1 MRTFIT
7 GITGFI
13 GSRLSDV
20 LIEKGH
26 EVYGLVRYVSD
37 RKLSL
42 HKGVK
47 VITGNLTDYQV
58 LKGYMQQIKPEA
70 VIHLAAQ
77 SAVRES
83 FNHPTEFMETNLIG
97 TVNLAEANKENPNLE
112 KFLYAGTSEEYGNQD
127 EFPIKESGTEL
138 RPNQPYAISKVAAD
152 MYLQY
157 MIEAYNFP
165 ASVLRPFNSF
175 GRINNFGFVTER
187 IIYNMLMN
195 NDLVLGAKDPIRD
208 FLYIDDHINGY
219 VKALESKVTP
229 KTVNI
234 CTGTGFTIEQWA
246 EELAELIGYDVER
259 ISWNASFRR
268 PTEINCLIGCNEL
281 AKQTI
286 GWEPKYTHI
295 EGLELLI
302 QDIEEKIGIDE

>member
-1 MRTFIT
+1 MT

-20 LIEKGH
+20 LIEQGH

-37 RKLSL
+37 RKLNL
-42 HKGVK
+42 PKGVK

-70 VIHLAAQ
+70 IIHLGAQ

-83 FNHPTEFMETNLIG
+83 FNHPSETMEANLMG

-112 KFLYAGTSEEYGNQD
+112 KFLFAGTSEEYGNQD
-127 EFPIKESGTEL
+127 DFPIPEGAEL

-157 MIEAYNFP
+157 MIDAYNFP
-165 ASVLRPFNSF
+165 ACVIRPFNTY
-175 GRINNFGFVTER
+175 GRTNNFGFVTER
-187 IIYNMLMN
+187 IIYNMLQ
-195 NDLVLGAKDPIRD
+195 DQDFSLGAKTPVRD
-208 FLYIDDHINGY
+208 FLYVDEHVEGY
-219 VKALESKVTP
+219 CKAIESKIIP
-229 KTVNI
+229 RAVNI
-234 CTGTGFTIEQWA
+234 CTGTGFKISEWA
-246 EELAELIGYDVER
+246 YKIAELIGYDYNR
-259 ISWNASFRR
+259 INWDTSFHR
-268 PTEINCLIGCNEL
+268 PTEIDCLIGCNEL

-286 GWEPKYTHI
+286 GWEPFYSHE
-295 EGLELLI
+295 EGLCLLI
-302 QDIEEKIGIDE
+302 ESIEEKI

>member
-7 GITGFI
+7 GCNGFI

-20 LIEKGH
+20 LIEQGD

-42 HKGVK
+42 PRGVK
-47 VITGNLTDYQV
+47 VVTGNLTDYQV

-70 VIHLAAQ
+70 VIHLGAQ

-83 FNHPTEFMETNLIG
+83 FNHPTEFMETNLLG
-97 TVNLAEANKENPNLE
+97 TVNLAEANKDNPNLE
-112 KFLYAGTSEEYGNQD
+112 KFLFAGTSEEYGNQD
-127 EFPIKESGTEL
+127 NFPIFEGAKL

-157 MIEAYNFP
+157 MIEAYNFTTC
-165 ASVLRPFNSF
+165 VLRPFNTY
-175 GRINNFGFVTER
+175 GRTENFGFVTER
-187 IIYNMLMN
+187 IIYNMLMD

-208 FLYIDDHINGY
+208 FLYVDDHVDGY

-229 KTVNI
+229 WAVNI
-234 CTGTGFTIEQWA
+234 CTGIGWTIEEWA
-246 EELAELIGYDVER
+246 IEIAELIGYDVER
-259 ISWNASFRR
+259 ISWDASFKR
-268 PTEINCLIGCNEL
+268 PTEIDCLIGCNEL

-286 GWEPKYTHI
+286 GWEPQFSHEK
-295 EGLELLI
+295 GLELLI
-302 QDIEEKIGIDE
+302 EDIKEKIGYDE

>member
-1 MRTFIT
+1 MRTFMT
-7 GITGFI
+7 GVNGFI

-37 RKLSL
+37 RKLNL

-127 EFPIKESGTEL
+127 EFPIKENFEL
-138 RPNQPYAISKVAAD
+138 RPNTPYAISKVAAD

-165 ASVLRPFNSF
+165 ACVLRPFNTF
-175 GRINNFGFVTER
+175 GRKNNFGFVTER
-187 IIYNMLMN
+187 IIFNMLQN
-195 NDLVLGAKDPIRD
+195 QDFSLGAKDPVRD
-208 FLYIDDHINGY
+208 FLYVDDHVNGY

-229 KTVNI
+229 KAVNI
-234 CTGTGFTIEQWA
+234 CTRKGWSIGDWA
-246 EELAELIGYDVER
+246 YEIAELIGYDFNR
-259 ISWNASFRR
+259 ISWNSSFKR
-268 PTEINCLIGCNEL
+268 PTEIDYLVGCNEL

-286 GWEPKYTHI
+286 GWSPKYKHVD
-295 EGLELLI
+295 GLELLI
-302 QDIEEKIGIDE
+302 QDIEEKIGYNE